1 MQVVTKRRARLRF
14 HLACL
19 SAVVVGGLCLL
30 GDSSHGASPSSLK
43 REFGPTVNVA
53 SPEPLSPNT
62 FAISLYEVSDPS
74 VGDPRALTLELKRD
88 LDAKGLNSKVEVDL
102 KEFSATFNECQAKKD
117 PHDVV
122 WVKET
127 DYGKE
132 WMVLTL
138 SVYSFPTPHPHPEI
152 SEKKFAAC
160 TNHPTWDDC
169 RQRTLQRIVEELAGL
184 DILHKN
190 MR

>member
-1 MQVVTKRRARLRF
+1 
-14 HLACL
+14 
-19 SAVVVGGLCLL
+19 
-30 GDSSHGASPSSLK
+30 
-43 REFGPTVNVA
+43 
-53 SPEPLSPNT
+53 
-62 FAISLYEVSDPS
+62 
-74 VGDPRALTLELKRD
+74 VGDPRVLTLELKTD

-127 DYGKE
+127 DYGKDR
-132 WMVLTL
+132 MVLTL

-160 TNHPTWDDC
+160 THYSTWGPC
-169 RQRTLQRIVEELAGL
+169 RRRTLQRIVEELAGL
-184 DILHKN
+184 DRLHKT